1 MSYQVLARKWRPH
14 TFEQVVG
21 QQHVLTALTNAL
33 DQGRLHHAYL
43 LSGTRGVGKT
53 TIARILAKSLNCEQ
67 GISSTPCGVCG
78 TCKEIDQGNF
88 VDLLEIDAASRT
100 KVEDTRELLD
110 NVQYRPARGRFK
122 VYLIDEVHMLSRHSF
137 NALLKTL
144 EEPPPYV
151 KFLLATTDP
160 QKLPIT
166 ILSRCLQFHLKS
178 LDQSQIAKQLE
189 WVLGEE
195 GQPFEPRALLAL
207 AKAADGS
214 MRDALSLTDQA
225 LAHGNGSVG
234 LASVLTMLGTLD
246 HHHLHQLLEAILRQ
260 DAPATMA
267 KITEIATLGPDFDQL
282 HAELEALLHRV
293 AMAQL
298 LPASVQEQGADADA
312 LLQLAGA
319 MSPEEVQLCY
329 QIVLGGR
336 KDLPWAPDGR
346 TALEMTCL
354 RMLAFSPRRAQL
366 HPASLA
372 PLPSQAGQ
380 GAAPLG
386 LGKSQGVTASPT
398 LAPQGT
404 ESTSTPLG
412 DQAEAATESVADL
425 RQAGITA
432 ENDTEHQADLS
443 PSSAALVK
451 QDGDDES
458 FEPALSPL
466 FAEQEALLQAADQ
479 MGYQPSPAPVAE
491 DPAPDPGLDEISASG
506 AMASP
511 DIPVPAHGE
520 PAMVH
525 PAANQDA
532 EPVSM
537 AQPVPQPMAQP
548 PEAATGSDGSGGILS
563 LLGTRNMLR
572 SRLRASDTDAAP
584 RTARTPSA
592 PKAGA
597 GQTAA
602 PVSPPAAQQAGP
614 GSAQTAMVAPASSVP
629 DDWSY
634 DELPSHD
641 DEEDNQQDY
650 QEYLAQGEQGVV
662 TPPRQAERGRAPAPA
677 LSQRTPEEAAPP
689 WDPQGPSTGIQQPII
704 RDAAAA
710 SPPAAGQPA
719 RPAAAQTVLE
729 PSRAVPA
736 QMEAT
741 APVLETIDWD
751 SIDSDQAQ
759 EEPGDEPSKLLPA
772 SLLDNCGDPWG
783 ELIARTRMGGRLRQ
797 LAINGVMVQEGS
809 RVLLTLKPEQRHLV
823 SDRALMELAAIIG
836 PALGG
841 EVQVEVTLGTVPD
854 CETPLEIEQRL
865 YLGVREQVKR
875 DLEQDP
881 NIQFLRQRFG
891 AELHMDSIEPLNR

>member
-67 GISSTPCGVCG
+67 GISSHPCGVCD
-78 TCKEIDQGNF
+78 TCREIDQGNF

-178 LDQSQIAKQLE
+178 LDQTQIAKQLE
-189 WVLGEE
+189 WVLDQE

-225 LAHGNGSVG
+225 LAHGNGSVR
-234 LASVLTMLGTLD
+234 LDSVLAMLGTLD
-246 HHHLHQLLEAILRQ
+246 HRHLHQLLEAILRQ

-282 HAELEALLHRV
+282 HAELEALLHRI

-312 LLQLAGA
+312 LLQLAKA

-354 RMLAFSPRRAQL
+354 RMLAFSPRREVL
-366 HPASLA
+366 HPASLSA
-372 PLPSQAGQ
+372 LP
-380 GAAPLG
+380 
-386 LGKSQGVTASPT
+386 
-398 LAPQGT
+398 
-404 ESTSTPLG
+404 
-412 DQAEAATESVADL
+412 
-425 RQAGITA
+425 
-432 ENDTEHQADLS
+432 
-443 PSSAALVK
+443 PSMA
-451 QDGDDES
+451 
-458 FEPALSPL
+458 
-466 FAEQEALLQAADQ
+466 
-479 MGYQPSPAPVAE
+479 PAPVAE
-491 DPAPDPGLDEISASG
+491 MGTLPGKLPAAEHAALPAASEAASVAAPNPQAAAPVVEPAGTTDASEVASPEEEAQAAELFSQQDELLREAAGMGYQPDATLADDAVSSGGLQISTHGDNPGEGTDPLASNPVEQAP
-506 AMASP
+506 AMAA
-511 DIPVPAHGE
+511 PVTSTAPQVEAE
-520 PAMVH
+520 PA
-525 PAANQDA
+525 
-532 EPVSM
+532 PVSM
-537 AQPVPQPMAQP
+537 VSSMQ
-548 PEAATGSDGSGGILS
+548 S
-563 LLGTRNMLR
+563 LLGKRNMLR
-572 SRLRASDTDAAP
+572 SRQRGQDPVATTPAPRAVPVAPARSAAAMPAAPAIPASQPAPQPSPQPQSRQSAAQGAPTMGQYGELPPVDLYADGYDEGGDNGDYEEYLSQSFMASPMPAPSAAPVGGNAAAQVSQSAQASDLPPWDLEGQPSYQPGGQVAPAAAELP
-584 RTARTPSA
+584 PPA
-592 PKAGA
+592 
-597 GQTAA
+597 TAA
-602 PVSPPAAQQAGP
+602 PAP
-614 GSAQTAMVAPASSVP
+614 VADS
-629 DDWSY
+629 
-634 DELPSHD
+634 
-641 DEEDNQQDY
+641 
-650 QEYLAQGEQGVV
+650 
-662 TPPRQAERGRAPAPA
+662 
-677 LSQRTPEEAAPP
+677 
-689 WDPQGPSTGIQQPII
+689 
-704 RDAAAA
+704 
-710 SPPAAGQPA
+710 
-719 RPAAAQTVLE
+719 
-729 PSRAVPA
+729 
-736 QMEAT
+736 EAT
-741 APVLETIDWD
+741 QPVMETIDWD
-751 SIDSDQAQ
+751 ELESDDTPQ
-759 EEPGDEPSKLLPA
+759 EGEASRLIPS
-772 SLLDNCGDPWG
+772 SLLGNCGDPWA
-783 ELIARTRMGGRLRQ
+783 ELIAHTQVGGRLRQ
-797 LAINGVMVQEGS
+797 LAINSVMTREGD

-823 SDRALMELAAIIG
+823 SDKARADLAEIIG
-836 PALGG
+836 PALGQP
-841 EVQVEVTLGTVPD
+841 VQVEVTLGVVPEQ
-854 CETPLEIEQRL
+854 ETPLEIEHRL
-865 YLGVREQVKR
+865 YLGVREQVTR

-881 NIQFLRQRFG
+881 NIQFLIQRFG
-891 AELHMDSIEPLNR
+891 AELHKESIEPLNR

>member
-67 GISSTPCGVCG
+67 GISSHPCGVCD
-78 TCKEIDQGNF
+78 TCREIDQGNF

-189 WVLGEE
+189 WVLDQE

-225 LAHGNGSVG
+225 LAHGNGSVR
-234 LASVLTMLGTLD
+234 LESVLTMLGTLD

-354 RMLAFSPRRAQL
+354 RMLAFSPRREAV
-366 HPASLA
+366 HPANLSALPVSMGALPGAGREAVSTLPGKPSGAEPAPHQAATAASTAVPAALTPTA
-372 PLPSQAGQ
+372 PL
-380 GAAPLG
+380 L
-386 LGKSQGVTASPT
+386 V
-398 LAPQGT
+398 
-404 ESTSTPLG
+404 
-412 DQAEAATESVADL
+412 V
-425 RQAGITA
+425 
-432 ENDTEHQADLS
+432 QADEPAS
-443 PSSAALVK
+443 
-451 QDGDDES
+451 GDDES
-458 FEPALSPL
+458 NATL
-466 FAEQEALLQAADQ
+466 FAEQHELLEEAQR
-479 MGYQPSPAPVAE
+479 MGYE
-491 DPAPDPGLDEISASG
+491 
-506 AMASP
+506 
-511 DIPVPAHGE
+511 
-520 PAMVH
+520 
-525 PAANQDA
+525 
-532 EPVSM
+532 
-537 AQPVPQPMAQP
+537 AQPMQPESQLGGAPQAVEAQP
-548 PEAATGSDGSGGILS
+548 LESEQPASFHEEVLPTAAPAITPEPEAAPSAASSMQS
-563 LLGTRNMLR
+563 LLGKRNLLR
-572 SRLRASDTDAAP
+572 SRLRGDAGAATSSVPPRATPSKPAAPLAIPAVQPVAPAPSVPARQAAAVPAYSGPMTGYEDLPPLDAYDDSGSDYEEYLNQGFGDGPVSAPAAQAAAP
-584 RTARTPSA
+584 RPSA
-592 PKAGA
+592 PQKASPASDDLPPWDLDGA
-597 GQTAA
+597 PARAAAA
-602 PVSPPAAQQAGP
+602 PVAAAPVTTPLAVPENVQPTAAQV
-614 GSAQTAMVAPASSVP
+614 M
-629 DDWSY
+629 
-634 DELPSHD
+634 
-641 DEEDNQQDY
+641 
-650 QEYLAQGEQGVV
+650 
-662 TPPRQAERGRAPAPA
+662 
-677 LSQRTPEEAAPP
+677 
-689 WDPQGPSTGIQQPII
+689 
-704 RDAAAA
+704 
-710 SPPAAGQPA
+710 
-719 RPAAAQTVLE
+719 
-729 PSRAVPA
+729 
-736 QMEAT
+736 
-741 APVLETIDWD
+741 ETIDWD
-751 SIDSDQAQ
+751 ELESDAQ
-759 EEPGDEPSKLLPA
+759 PDEGEEVTRLIPS
-772 SLLDNCGDPWG
+772 SLLVNCGDPWA
-783 ELIARTRMGGRLRQ
+783 ELIARTGVGGRLRQ
-797 LAINGVMVQEGS
+797 LAINSVMTRQGELVS
-809 RVLLTLKPEQRHLV
+809 LVLKPEQRHLV
-823 SDRALMELAAIIG
+823 SDRALADLAEIIG
-836 PALGG
+836 PEFGQP
-841 EVQVEVTLGTVPD
+841 VRVEVTLGTDPAR
-854 CETPLEIEQRL
+854 ETPLEIEHRL
-865 YLGVREQVKR
+865 YLGVREQVSR
-875 DLEQDP
+875 DLADDP
-881 NIQFLRQRFG
+881 NVQFLQQRFG
-891 AELHMDSIEPLNR
+891 AVLHPESIEPLSR

>member
-67 GISSTPCGVCG
+67 GISSHPCGVCD
-78 TCKEIDQGNF
+78 TCREIDQGNF

-178 LDQSQIAKQLE
+178 LDQTQIARQLE
-189 WVLGEE
+189 WVLDQE

-225 LAHGNGSVG
+225 LAHGNGSVR
-234 LASVLTMLGTLD
+234 LESVLTMLGTLD
-246 HHHLHQLLEAILRQ
+246 HHHLHQLLEAVLRQ

-354 RMLAFSPRRAQL
+354 RMLAFSPRREAV
-366 HPASLA
+366 HPANLSALPVSMGALPGGGEEAVSALPGKPSGAEPAPHQAAAAASTAAPVAQTPTA
-372 PLPSQAGQ
+372 PL
-380 GAAPLG
+380 
-386 LGKSQGVTASPT
+386 
-398 LAPQGT
+398 LA
-404 ESTSTPLG
+404 
-412 DQAEAATESVADL
+412 V
-425 RQAGITA
+425 
-432 ENDTEHQADLS
+432 QADD
-443 PSSAALVK
+443 PAA
-451 QDGDDES
+451 GDDEAS
-458 FEPALSPL
+458 AAL
-466 FAEQEALLQAADQ
+466 FAEQQELLQAAQQ
-479 MGYQPSPAPVAE
+479 MGFEAQPMQPEHQTGGAPQVQE
-491 DPAPDPGLDEISASG
+491 
-506 AMASP
+506 
-511 DIPVPAHGE
+511 
-520 PAMVH
+520 
-525 PAANQDA
+525 
-532 EPVSM
+532 
-537 AQPVPQPMAQP
+537 AQPVEPEQPVSSHEEALP
-548 PEAATGSDGSGGILS
+548 TEAPAITPEPEAAPSAASSMQS
-563 LLGTRNMLR
+563 LLGKRNLLR
-572 SRLRASDTDAAP
+572 SRLRGDAGAATVSAPPRATPSKPAAP
-584 RTARTPSA
+584 VATAAVQPVTTAPSVPA
-592 PKAGA
+592 R
-597 GQTAA
+597 QTAA
-602 PVSPPAAQQAGP
+602 APAYAGPMTGYEDLPPLEAYDDSGSDYEEYLSQGFGDGTASAPAAQA
-614 GSAQTAMVAPASSVP
+614 A
-629 DDWSY
+629 
-634 DELPSHD
+634 
-641 DEEDNQQDY
+641 
-650 QEYLAQGEQGVV
+650 
-662 TPPRQAERGRAPAPA
+662 APAPSA
-677 LSQRTPEEAAPP
+677 AQRANPASDDLPP
-689 WDPQGPSTGIQQPII
+689 WDLDGAPA
-704 RDAAAA
+704 RAAAA
-710 SPPAAGQPA
+710 
-719 RPAAAQTVLE
+719 TVA
-729 PSRAVPA
+729 AVPA
-736 QMEAT
+736 TPVAT
-741 APVLETIDWD
+741 PLYVPENAVPDNAQPTTAQVMETIDWD
-751 SIDSDQAQ
+751 ELESDAQ
-759 EEPGDEPSKLLPA
+759 PVEGEEVARLIPS
-772 SLLDNCGDPWG
+772 SLLVNCGDAWA
-783 ELIARTRMGGRLRQ
+783 ELIARTGVGGRLRQ
-797 LAINGVMVQEGS
+797 LAINSVMTRQGELVS
-809 RVLLTLKPEQRHLV
+809 LVLKPEQRHLV
-823 SDRALMELAAIIG
+823 SDRALADLAGIIG
-836 PALGG
+836 PELG
-841 EVQVEVTLGTVPD
+841 ESVRVEVTLGSDPAR
-854 CETPLEIEQRL
+854 ETPLEIEHRL
-865 YLGVREQVKR
+865 YLGVREQVSR
-875 DLEQDP
+875 DLADDP
-881 NIQFLRQRFG
+881 NVQFLQQRFG
-891 AELHMDSIEPLNR
+891 AVLHPESIEPLSR

>member
-67 GISSTPCGVCG
+67 GISSHPCGVCD
-78 TCKEIDQGNF
+78 TCREIDQGNF

-189 WVLGEE
+189 WVLDQE

-225 LAHGNGSVG
+225 LAHGNGSVR
-234 LASVLTMLGTLD
+234 LESVLTMLGTLD

-354 RMLAFSPRRAQL
+354 RMLAFSPRREAV
-366 HPASLA
+366 HPANLSALPVSMGALPGAGREAVSTLPGKPSGAEPAPHQAATAASTAAPVAQTPTA
-372 PLPSQAGQ
+372 PL
-380 GAAPLG
+380 
-386 LGKSQGVTASPT
+386 
-398 LAPQGT
+398 LA
-404 ESTSTPLG
+404 
-412 DQAEAATESVADL
+412 V
-425 RQAGITA
+425 
-432 ENDTEHQADLS
+432 QADE
-443 PSSAALVK
+443 PAADDDETSAA
-451 QDGDDES
+451 
-458 FEPALSPL
+458 L
-466 FAEQEALLQAADQ
+466 FAEQQELLQAAQQ
-479 MGYQPSPAPVAE
+479 MGFEAQPMQPEHQTGGAPQVQE
-491 DPAPDPGLDEISASG
+491 
-506 AMASP
+506 
-511 DIPVPAHGE
+511 
-520 PAMVH
+520 
-525 PAANQDA
+525 
-532 EPVSM
+532 
-537 AQPVPQPMAQP
+537 AQPVEPEPPVASHEEALP
-548 PEAATGSDGSGGILS
+548 TEALAIAPEPEAAPSAASSMQS
-563 LLGTRNMLR
+563 LLGKRNLLR
-572 SRLRASDTDAAP
+572 SRLRGESGAAAVSSAPP
-584 RTARTPSA
+584 RATPSKPVA
-592 PKAGA
+592 PLATA
-597 GQTAA
+597 AVQPVATAPSVPTRQTAA
-602 PVSPPAAQQAGP
+602 PAPAYAGPMPGYEDLPPLDAYDDSGNDYEEYLSQGFGDGPVSAPAAQAVASRP
-614 GSAQTAMVAPASSVP
+614 SAPQKASPASDDLPPWDLDGAPARAAAAPVAAAPVTTPLAVP
-629 DDWSY
+629 DD
-634 DELPSHD
+634 
-641 DEEDNQQDY
+641 
-650 QEYLAQGEQGVV
+650 AQPM
-662 TPPRQAERGRAPAPA
+662 T
-677 LSQRTPEEAAPP
+677 
-689 WDPQGPSTGIQQPII
+689 
-704 RDAAAA
+704 
-710 SPPAAGQPA
+710 
-719 RPAAAQTVLE
+719 AQV
-729 PSRAVPA
+729 
-736 QMEAT
+736 M
-741 APVLETIDWD
+741 ETIDWD
-751 SIDSDQAQ
+751 ELESDAQ
-759 EEPGDEPSKLLPA
+759 PDEGEEVTRLIPS
-772 SLLDNCGDPWG
+772 SLLVNCGDPWA
-783 ELIARTRMGGRLRQ
+783 ELIARTGVGGRLRQ
-797 LAINGVMVQEGS
+797 LAINSVMTRQGELVS
-809 RVLLTLKPEQRHLV
+809 LVLKPEQRHLV
-823 SDRALMELAAIIG
+823 SDRALADLAEIIG
-836 PALGG
+836 PEFGQP
-841 EVQVEVTLGTVPD
+841 VRVEVTLGTDPAR
-854 CETPLEIEQRL
+854 ETPLEIEHRL
-865 YLGVREQVKR
+865 YLGVREQVSR
-875 DLEQDP
+875 DLADDP
-881 NIQFLRQRFG
+881 NVQFLQQRFG
-891 AELHMDSIEPLNR
+891 AVLHPESIEPLSR

>member
-67 GISSTPCGVCG
+67 GIGSHPCGVCD
-78 TCKEIDQGNF
+78 TCREIDQGNF

-189 WVLGEE
+189 WVLDQE

-225 LAHGNGSVG
+225 LAHGNGSVR
-234 LASVLTMLGTLD
+234 LEAVLTMLGTLD
-246 HHHLHQLLEAILRQ
+246 HHHLHQLLEAVLRQ

-312 LLQLAGA
+312 LLQLAQA

-354 RMLAFSPRRAQL
+354 RMLAFSPRREVL
-366 HPASLA
+366 HPASLTA
-372 PLPSQAGQ
+372 LPPSMTGLPVGKAVAGQ
-380 GAAPLG
+380 GGAPASLGKPCGADSAPATPSDAAPA
-386 LGKSQGVTASPT
+386 VPA
-398 LAPQGT
+398 
-404 ESTSTPLG
+404 
-412 DQAEAATESVADL
+412 
-425 RQAGITA
+425 
-432 ENDTEHQADLS
+432 
-443 PSSAALVK
+443 AALPHADTL
-451 QDGDDES
+451 DGAQPGEDESADDE
-458 FEPALSPL
+458 PNAPL
-466 FAEQEALLQAADQ
+466 FAEQDELLRAAQQ
-479 MGYQPSPAPVAE
+479 MGYEAEPVTVTAEPMMAAPPLDEVMTNAPSGQPTPATHPGEAPVDVAEPEPSPA
-491 DPAPDPGLDEISASG
+491 SN
-506 AMASP
+506 M
-511 DIPVPAHGE
+511 
-520 PAMVH
+520 
-525 PAANQDA
+525 Q
-532 EPVSM
+532 
-537 AQPVPQPMAQP
+537 
-548 PEAATGSDGSGGILS
+548 S
-563 LLGTRNMLR
+563 LLGKRNLLR
-572 SRLRASDTDAAP
+572 SRLRGESAGAAATTTPRVTPSKPLAAP
-584 RTARTPSA
+584 TPAPQPVTAPA
-592 PKAGA
+592 W
-597 GQTAA
+597 Q
-602 PVSPPAAQQAGP
+602 PAAQSRVAPQSGSQAQ
-614 GSAQTAMVAPASSVP
+614 GSALPGY
-629 DDWSY
+629 DD
-634 DELPSHD
+634 LPPLD
-641 DEEDNQQDY
+641 AYEESGNDY
-650 QEYLAQGEQGVV
+650 EEYLAQGFSDAVASAPLPNWAEMVAQAAAPSHAAPQAAPRARPNPADLPPWDLDGAPEAV
-662 TPPRQAERGRAPAPA
+662 TTAPLMPAAAPVSSLSPVSSPAPSEPAPAP
-677 LSQRTPEEAAPP
+677 L
-689 WDPQGPSTGIQQPII
+689 
-704 RDAAAA
+704 
-710 SPPAAGQPA
+710 
-719 RPAAAQTVLE
+719 
-729 PSRAVPA
+729 
-736 QMEAT
+736 M
-741 APVLETIDWD
+741 ETIDWD
-751 SIDSDQAQ
+751 ELEGDAEP
-759 EEPGDEPSKLLPA
+759 EEGEEIARLIPS
-772 SLLDNCGDPWG
+772 SLLVNCGDPWA
-783 ELIARTRMGGRLRQ
+783 ELIARTGVGGRLRQ
-797 LAINGVMVQEGS
+797 LAINSVMSQQGELVS
-809 RVLLTLKPEQRHLV
+809 LLLKPEQRHLV
-823 SDRALMELAAIIG
+823 SDRARADLAEIIG
-836 PALGG
+836 PELGAA
-841 EVQVEVTLGTVPD
+841 VRVEVSLGVDPER
-854 CETPLEIEQRL
+854 ETPLEIEHRL
-865 YLGVREQVKR
+865 YLGVREQVSR
-875 DLEQDP
+875 DLAEDP
-881 NIQFLRQRFG
+881 NVQFLQQRFG
-891 AELHMDSIEPLNR
+891 AVLHPESIEPLSR

>member
-67 GISSTPCGVCG
+67 GISSHPCGVCD
-78 TCKEIDQGNF
+78 TCREIDQGNF

-189 WVLGEE
+189 WVLDQE

-225 LAHGNGSVG
+225 LAHGNGSVR
-234 LASVLTMLGTLD
+234 LDSVLTMLGTLD

-354 RMLAFSPRRAQL
+354 RMLAFSPRREAV
-366 HPASLA
+366 HPANLSALPVSMGALPGAGREAVSTLPGKPSGAEPAPHQAAMTASTAAPAALTPTA
-372 PLPSQAGQ
+372 PLFA
-380 GAAPLG
+380 
-386 LGKSQGVTASPT
+386 V
-398 LAPQGT
+398 
-404 ESTSTPLG
+404 
-412 DQAEAATESVADL
+412 
-425 RQAGITA
+425 
-432 ENDTEHQADLS
+432 QADEPAS
-443 PSSAALVK
+443 
-451 QDGDDES
+451 GDDES
-458 FEPALSPL
+458 NAIL
-466 FAEQEALLQAADQ
+466 FAEQHELLEEAQR
-479 MGYQPSPAPVAE
+479 MGYE
-491 DPAPDPGLDEISASG
+491 
-506 AMASP
+506 
-511 DIPVPAHGE
+511 
-520 PAMVH
+520 
-525 PAANQDA
+525 
-532 EPVSM
+532 
-537 AQPVPQPMAQP
+537 AQPMQPEPQTGGAPQAVEAQP
-548 PEAATGSDGSGGILS
+548 LEPEQPASSHEETLPTAAPAIAPEPEAAPSAASSMQS
-563 LLGTRNMLR
+563 LLGKRNLLR
-572 SRLRASDTDAAP
+572 SRLRGDAGAATSSVPPRATPSKPAAPLATAAVQPVAPAPSAPARQATAAPAYAGSMTGYEDMPPLDAYDDSGSDYEEYLNQGFGDGPVSAPAAQAAAP
-584 RTARTPSA
+584 RPSA
-592 PKAGA
+592 PQKASPASDDLPPWDLDGA
-597 GQTAA
+597 PARAAAA
-602 PVSPPAAQQAGP
+602 PVAAAPVTTPLAVPESVQPTAAQV
-614 GSAQTAMVAPASSVP
+614 M
-629 DDWSY
+629 
-634 DELPSHD
+634 
-641 DEEDNQQDY
+641 
-650 QEYLAQGEQGVV
+650 
-662 TPPRQAERGRAPAPA
+662 
-677 LSQRTPEEAAPP
+677 
-689 WDPQGPSTGIQQPII
+689 
-704 RDAAAA
+704 
-710 SPPAAGQPA
+710 
-719 RPAAAQTVLE
+719 
-729 PSRAVPA
+729 
-736 QMEAT
+736 
-741 APVLETIDWD
+741 ETIDWD
-751 SIDSDQAQ
+751 ELESDAQ
-759 EEPGDEPSKLLPA
+759 PDEGEEVTRLIPS
-772 SLLDNCGDPWG
+772 SLLVNCGDPWA
-783 ELIARTRMGGRLRQ
+783 ELIARTGVGGRLRQ
-797 LAINGVMVQEGS
+797 LAINSVMTRQGELVS
-809 RVLLTLKPEQRHLV
+809 LVLKPEQRHLV
-823 SDRALMELAAIIG
+823 SDRALADLAEIIG
-836 PALGG
+836 PEFGQP
-841 EVQVEVTLGTVPD
+841 VRVEVTLGTDPAR
-854 CETPLEIEQRL
+854 ETPLEIEHRL
-865 YLGVREQVKR
+865 YLGVREQVSR
-875 DLEQDP
+875 DLADDP
-881 NIQFLRQRFG
+881 NVQFLQQRFG
-891 AELHMDSIEPLNR
+891 AVLHPESIEPLSR